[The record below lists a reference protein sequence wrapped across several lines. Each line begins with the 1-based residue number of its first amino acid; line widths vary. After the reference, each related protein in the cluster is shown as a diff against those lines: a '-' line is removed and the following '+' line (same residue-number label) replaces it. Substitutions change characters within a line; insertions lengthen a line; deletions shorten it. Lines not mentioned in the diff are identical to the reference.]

1 MTAQEFM
8 DLLSL
13 AIWTV
18 GIASAPALA
27 AAMLTGTVIA
37 VVQAVTQV
45 QEVTLTFVPKIV
57 AVLLTL
63 VLSSAL
69 VASSIGHLAE
79 LCFER
84 IAVHQR

>member
-1 MTAQEFM
+1 MTAQDFM

-63 VLSSAL
+63 V
-69 VASSIGHLAE
+69 
-79 LCFER
+79 
-84 IAVHQR
+84 